1 MKIRLWGLD
10 VQSDQLGLLLHIF
23 VDCLAKAFLNIK
35 TKMLKYILSVKQI
48 KWFSRLKLSE
58 HLAQTKWPGLQDNVC
73 ERKRENKRERC
84 FFFFFGSA
92 CGTVCYNIRRSVI
105 NLRTMHQLQMIPA
118 PKKVSVKRYEFF
130 VFKTEKLRNR
140 SLSHILSCGVFFRVF
155 SFSSDFVL
163 IRQMETDNQH
173 ERTACHT
180 K

>member
-84 FFFFFGSA
+84 FFFFFWLCLWYSA
-92 CGTVCYNIRRSVI
+92 LQYQKKCHKPEDNASTPDDTCSKEGKCQKVWVFCLQNRKTKKPFIITYSV
-105 NLRTMHQLQMIPA
+105 MWGFF
-118 PKKVSVKRYEFF
+118 SCFF
-130 VFKTEKLRNR
+130 VFVRFCSNSPNGNR
-140 SLSHILSCGVFFRVF
+140 QPTWKNSLPY
-155 SFSSDFVL
+155 
-163 IRQMETDNQH
+163 
-173 ERTACHT
+173 
-180 K
+180 